1 MTAATQAGALSRV
14 DLNWLAIDWQAA
26 HRVVRRLQARI
37 VKATQEKRWGKV
49 RALQH
54 LLTHSFNGKLLAVKQ
69 VTENSGKRTPGVDR
83 ILWNTPAKKEA
94 AVHHDLKQRG
104 YQPLPLRRLYI
115 PKSNGKMRPLGIPTM
130 KDRAMQALYLLALD
144 PVAESSADP
153 NSYGFRKDRSTAD
166 AIAQC
171 FIALGKKH
179 SPQWILEGDIKACFD
194 QISHDWML
202 AHIPMD
208 KAILRKWLKA
218 GFMDENTLHPTEA
231 GTPQGG
237 IISPVAANL
246 TLDGLE
252 RVLRK
257 RFPQLGHGRS
267 ALVNMVRYADDFI
280 VTGRSKEL
288 LEAEVKPLVTEFFKA
303 RGLELSQEK
312 TRITHIE
319 EGFDFLGQNVRKY
332 NGKLL
337 IKPSRKNVRAF
348 LDKVRSVIKA
358 NKQAKTGSLIALL
371 NPIIRGWTYY
381 HRHVTSSATFSKVD
395 SAIFDCLWQWARRR
409 HRNKPS
415 RWIYRKYFERLDGKR
430 YFFRERSRDEN
441 GKPLIVRLFR
451 AASVPIIRH
460 IKIKGDANP
469 YDPRWETYF
478 ERRLDVK
485 MEASPKRRQ
494 QLLRL
499 WLRQGGLCPECTHK
513 ITRMT
518 GWRSHKVIWRVYG
531 GSDTMSNRVMLHPH
545 CHSRVHRRELEA
557 VKPRLFIEALSEA

>member
-14 DLNWLAIDWQAA
+14 DLNWLVIDWQAA

-54 LLTHSFNGKLLAVKQ
+54 LLTHSFSGKLHAVKQ

-83 ILWNTPAKKEA
+83 VVWNTPAKKQA
-94 AVHHDLKQRG
+94 AVHDLKQRG
-104 YQPLPLRRLYI
+104 YLPLPLRRLYI

-144 PVAESSADP
+144 PVAESTADP

-171 FIALGKKH
+171 FITLGKRQ

-202 AHIPMD
+202 AHVPMD

-218 GFMDENTLHPTEA
+218 GFIDKNTLHPTEA

-237 IISPVAANL
+237 IASPALANL
-246 TLDGLE
+246 SLDGLE
-252 RVLRK
+252 RVLRE

-288 LEAEVKPLVTEFFKA
+288 LETEVIPLVTEFFKA

-332 NGKLL
+332 DGKLL
-337 IKPSRKNVRAF
+337 IRPSRKNVRAF
-348 LDKVRSVIKA
+348 LDKVRGIIKT
-358 NKQAKTGSLIALL
+358 NKQAKAGNLIALF
-371 NPIIRGWTYY
+371 NPVVRGWAYY
-381 HRHVTSSATFSKVD
+381 HRHVASSAMFSKVD

-409 HRNKPS
+409 HRNKSS
-415 RWIYRKYFERLDGKR
+415 RWIFKKYFERLDGKR

-441 GKPLIVRLFR
+441 GKPRIARLFR

-460 IKIKGDANP
+460 VKIRGDANP
-469 YDPRWETYF
+469 YDPCWEAYF
-478 ERRLDVK
+478 EGRLDVK

-499 WLRQGGLCPECTHK
+499 WLRQDGLCAECGHK

-518 GWRSHKVIWRVYG
+518 GWRSHKIIWRVYG

-545 CHSRVHRRELEA
+545 CHSMVHRRELEV
-557 VKPRLFIEALSEA
+557 VKPRLFTEALGEA

>member
-1 MTAATQAGALSRV
+1 MTAATKAGALSRFDV
-14 DLNWLAIDWQAA
+14 NWDAIHWHSA
-26 HRVVRRLQARI
+26 HRIVRRLQARI
-37 VKATQEKRWGKV
+37 VKATQAKRWGKV
-49 RALQH
+49 SALQH
-54 LLTHSFNGKLLAVKQ
+54 LLTHSFSGKALAVKQ
-69 VTENSGKRTPGVDR
+69 VTENSGKRTSGVDQ
-83 ILWNTPAKKEA
+83 ITWSTPAKKQA
-94 AVHHDLKQRG
+94 AVCDLKQRG

-115 PKSNGKMRPLGIPTM
+115 PKSNGKMRPLGIPAM

-144 PVAESSADP
+144 PVAESTADL
-153 NSYGFRKDRSTAD
+153 NSYGFRRERSTAD

-171 FIALGKKH
+171 FIALGKKR

-202 AHIPMD
+202 AHVPMD
-208 KAILRKWLKA
+208 KAILKKWLKA
-218 GFMDENTLHPTEA
+218 GFIDENTLHPTEA

-252 RVLRK
+252 RVLRE
-257 RFPQLGHGRS
+257 RFPQLGQGRS

-288 LEAEVKPLVTEFFKA
+288 LESDVKPLVAEFFNA
-303 RGLELSQEK
+303 RGLELSAEK

-332 NGKLL
+332 NGTLL
-337 IKPSRKNVRAF
+337 IKPSRKNLRAF
-348 LDKVRSVIKA
+348 LDKLRSRIKA

-381 HRHVTSSATFSKVD
+381 HRHVSSSATFSKVD

-415 RWIYRKYFERLDGKR
+415 RWIYRKYWERLDGNR
-430 YFFRERSRDEN
+430 WVFRDRSRDEH
-441 GKPLIVRLFR
+441 GKPRIARLFR

-460 IKIKGDANP
+460 VKIKGDANP
-469 YDPRWETYF
+469 YDPRWEAYF
-478 ERRLDVK
+478 ERRLDVR
-485 MEASPKRRQ
+485 MEASQKRRR

-499 WLRQGGLCPECTHK
+499 WFRQGGLCTECGHK

-518 GWRSHKVIWRVYG
+518 GWRSHKIIWRVYG
-531 GSDTMSNRVMLHPH
+531 GSDTMSNRVMLHPS
-545 CHSRVHRRELEA
+545 CHSKVHKQELEV
-557 VKPRLFIEALSEA
+557 VKPRLVTEALREA